1 MTQGE
6 GSLPEEER
14 AEIVLITRPTAPEP
28 PHPLEA
34 LREIVTSSVGLA
46 TYTATTMASLIEQ
59 TVTATVGATV
69 NATLDRVVPLV
80 ADAIVDRLDLTDL
93 VMDRVDLVR
102 IVDATLD
109 RMDLTALVLE
119 RVDIDA
125 IVGAADIESVIDRV
139 PIIPIADYV
148 IDEIDL
154 PQIIRDSTSGV
165 AGEALDSVR
174 RQGVGADLLL
184 ARMVDR
190 VIRRRSRRLDAPGDP
205 ESLSRVSMDDG
216 ATEPPPAAPKESS

>member
-1 MTQGE
+1 
-6 GSLPEEER
+6 
-14 AEIVLITRPTAPEP
+14 
-28 PHPLEA
+28 
-34 LREIVTSSVGLA
+34 
-46 TYTATTMASLIEQ
+46 
-59 TVTATVGATV
+59 
-69 NATLDRVVPLV
+69 V

-109 RMDLTALVLE
+109 RMDLTALVLA

-216 ATEPPPAAPKESS
+216 ATEPPPAAPEESS